1 MWFRTVPKNCRV
13 LDLGFDVRL
22 ISPISSVE
30 QFPRTRG
37 KSDINSS
44 LSFHVETVALLS
56 QQQPDDII
64 EIDLNLDELDITTA
78 ELDVTYPKIKEYV
91 LKKYGFKVSSL
102 YIAQIKR
109 KWGLKTR
116 KNFNLSQKEK
126 PVVPQCPSQKEEAIT
141 DALKYFGFI

>member
-1 MWFRTVPKNCRV
+1 MARDIKLLRNVGYQLVRYRV
-13 LDLGFDVRL
+13 FDL
-22 ISPISSVE
+22 
-30 QFPRTRG
+30 FPRT
-37 KSDINSS
+37 
-44 LSFHVETVALLS
+44 FHVETVALLS

>member
-1 MWFRTVPKNCRV
+1 M
-13 LDLGFDVRL
+13 
-22 ISPISSVE
+22 
-30 QFPRTRG
+30 
-37 KSDINSS
+37 
-44 LSFHVETVALLS
+44 S
-56 QQQPDDII
+56 QQPPDDII

-102 YIAQIKR
+102 YIAQIKQ

-126 PVVPQCPSQKEEAIT
+126 PVVPQCPSQKEKAIT
-141 DALKYFGFI
+141 DALKYFGVIWYSPQLKQG